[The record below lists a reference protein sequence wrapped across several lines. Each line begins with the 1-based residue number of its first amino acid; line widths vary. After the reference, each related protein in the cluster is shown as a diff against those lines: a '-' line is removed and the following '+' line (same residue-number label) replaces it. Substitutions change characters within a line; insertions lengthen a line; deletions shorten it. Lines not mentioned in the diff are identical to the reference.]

1 MKRTELIICTT
12 CRPAG
17 AAPELPA
24 AGLLL
29 LQAVQDAQ
37 ALQSF
42 EASDIASNIA
52 SDGGSA
58 AAADFDAGIQ
68 VRGIA
73 CLSACNRACTIALQ
87 AAGKHT
93 YCFGDLLPDAETAE
107 HLLACARLHQ
117 HSADGTLL
125 RKDRPARL
133 RSGILVRLPPF
144 AATAA
149 TPIPTPTAAA
159 ASQLA

>member
-17 AAPELPA
+17 AAAELPA

-29 LQAVQDAQ
+29 LQAVQDVQ

-42 EASDIASNIA
+42 EASDGA
-52 SDGGSA
+52 SA
-58 AAADFDAGIQ
+58 AGADFDAGIQ

-117 HSADGTLL
+117 RSADGTLL

-144 AATAA
+144 AATA
-149 TPIPTPTAAA
+149 TTPTAAA
-159 ASQLA
+159 AGQPA

>member
-1 MKRTELIICTT
+1 MNRTELIICTT

-17 AAPELPA
+17 AAPDEPA

-37 ALQSF
+37 AMQAF
-42 EASDIASNIA
+42 EASD
-52 SDGGSA
+52 A
-58 AAADFDAGIQ
+58 AAMADTAHFAPAGGIQ

-73 CLSACNRACTIALQ
+73 CLSACNRACTVAMQ

-93 YCFGDLLPDAETAE
+93 YCFGDLQPDAETAE
-107 HLLACARLHQ
+107 HLLACVRLHQ

-133 RSGILVRLPPF
+133 RSGILVRLPALA
-144 AATAA
+144 AATV
-149 TPIPTPTAAA
+149 TAVIT
-159 ASQLA
+159 SQPA

>member
-1 MKRTELIICTT
+1 MKLTELIICTT

-17 AAPELPA
+17 AAAELPA

-42 EASDIASNIA
+42 EASDMS
-52 SDGGSA
+52 SDMTSVAG
-58 AAADFDAGIQ
+58 ADFDAGIQ

-87 AAGKHT
+87 AVGKHT

-144 AATAA
+144 ASTSATA
-149 TPIPTPTAAA
+149 TASASAA
-159 ASQLA
+159 ASAADQLA

>member
-1 MKRTELIICTT
+1 MKRTELIISPPT
-12 CRPAG
+12 RPAG

-42 EASDIASNIA
+42 EASDVSTDTA
-52 SDGGSA
+52 SA

-144 AATAA
+144 AATATA
-149 TPIPTPTAAA
+149 TTTTTTTTPTAAVA
-159 ASQLA
+159 EQLA